1 MAELEHLRN
10 GDAVDG
16 GQVNCKDSVL
26 NGSLVQREE
35 SQPKSDMSTS
45 EYSIRETPMGT
56 RRKLKIIFMGM
67 GCSGIDF
74 AQQLE
79 RRMQDVTLVIYGT
92 VIPPFLY
99 LSYTVLAAA
108 DHGPVGNSNLEKNS
122 DLGGT
127 WLENRYPGCA
137 CDIPSVCYQYSWA
150 RKPDWSQYYS
160 GSPEIHQYFKDVA
173 EKADVVKYCH
183 FNHKIIRAEWLQT
196 GRWKITVMRNNNPDD
211 TFEDHADFFL
221 HGGGVLNNW
230 RWPNIKGLHSFQGP
244 TLHTARWDHKV
255 ELKGKRVL
263 QIGIGSSGVQVIP
276 AIINDVDQLYV
287 VARSSVWIT
296 AGFAPTY
303 AGPQGTNFHYS
314 DETKD
319 KFRSDEDF
327 YLSYCKAIES
337 ELNVRFKFLIKGS
350 KDAIDS
356 REYSIQEMRRKL
368 AAKPELM
375 NKIIPSDFGVGCRRP
390 TPGSGFLEA
399 LCLEKTTVL
408 TQEIQGITP
417 TGFIDAEGVAHE
429 VDVVICATG
438 FDTSFR
444 PTFPVMV
451 EGKNVQDAFND
462 DTIGYLGLSTPNV
475 PNYFIYIGPYGPL
488 GHGSVVPMV
497 EAYTNYIIQVLE
509 KVQVED
515 IKSVRVKQSVA
526 ESFTR
531 HADLYLKRTAWSDPC
546 SSWFKNGQK
555 GMKPLCW
562 PGSRVHYLTMLQKP
576 RFEDFDIDYLSGNP
590 FNFLGNGFDTREF
603 DGRDLTWY
611 YGLLNGQD
619 KQPKT
624 APAPVF

>member
-1 MAELEHLRN
+1 MTSLAHQPN
-10 GDAVDG
+10 GDTPHIDQPNGISAKQKETDA
-16 GQVNCKDSVL
+16 KDVS
-26 NGSLVQREE
+26 E
-35 SQPKSDMSTS
+35 S
-45 EYSIRETPMGT
+45 EYTIRETPMGT
-56 RRKLKIIFMGM
+56 RRKMKVIFMGM

-74 AQQLE
+74 ARQLE
-79 RRMQDVTLVIYGT
+79 RRMQDVTLVIY
-92 VIPPFLY
+92 
-99 LSYTVLAAA
+99 
-108 DHGPVGNSNLEKNS
+108 EKNS

-160 GSPEIHQYFKDVA
+160 ESPEIHQYFKDVA
-173 EKADVVKYCH
+173 KKSDVIKYCH
-183 FNHKIIRAEWLQT
+183 FNHKIVHAEWLQT
-196 GRWKITVMRNNNPDD
+196 GKWKVTVMRNNNPND
-211 TFEDHADFFL
+211 TFCDYADFFL

-230 RWPNIKGLHSFQGP
+230 RWPDIKGLHSFQGP
-244 TLHTARWDHKV
+244 TLHTAQWDHKV
-255 ELKGKRVL
+255 ELGGKRVL

-276 AIINDVDQLYV
+276 TIINDVDQLYV

-303 AGPQGTNFHYS
+303 AGPQGKNFRYS
-314 DETKD
+314 EETKK
-319 KFRSDEDF
+319 KFQSDDEF

-350 KDAIDS
+350 QDAIAS
-356 REYSIQEMRRKL
+356 REYSTQEMRRKL
-368 AAKPELM
+368 AAKPELLD
-375 NKIIPSDFGVGCRRP
+375 KIIPTNFGVGCRRP
-390 TPGSGFLEA
+390 TPGNGFLEA
-399 LCLEKTTVL
+399 LCLDKTTVL
-408 TQEIQGITP
+408 TQEIQEITP
-417 TGFIDAEGVAHE
+417 TGFIDGNGVAHD

-451 EGKNVQDAFND
+451 NGRNVQDDFNN
-462 DTIGYLGLSTPNV
+462 DTVGYLGLSAPEV
-475 PNYFIYIGPYGPL
+475 PNYFIFIGPYGPL

-509 KVQVED
+509 KAQVED
-515 IKSVRVKQSVA
+515 IKSLRVKRSVA

-546 SSWFKNGQK
+546 SSWFKNGDK
-555 GMKPLCW
+555 GKKPLCW

-576 RFEDFDIDYLSGNP
+576 RFEDFDIEYLSDNL

-611 YGLLNGQD
+611 YGLLDGQD
-619 KQPKT
+619 RQPQT
-624 APAPVF
+624 FPGPIF